1 MSSRRERSHVFSN
14 RLRYWRERI
23 GNAIWML
30 RTGRF
35 KLFLQSIHM
44 ELSPTVEM
52 VRTQLHLEERTVSDS
67 AYVDKRR
74 VVRPGFRPTV
84 AQPSVMPLNLVNPQI
99 VARELQ
105 QILSTLAIK
114 EDSIP

>member
-1 MSSRRERSHVFSN
+1 MSSRREASSVFSN
-14 RLRYWRERI
+14 RFRYWRERI

-44 ELSPTVEM
+44 ELYPTVEM
-52 VRTQLHLEERTVSDS
+52 VRSQLHLDVRPVSDS

-84 AQPSVMPLNLVNPQI
+84 AQPFSEPLNLANSQI
-99 VARELQ
+99 VASELQ